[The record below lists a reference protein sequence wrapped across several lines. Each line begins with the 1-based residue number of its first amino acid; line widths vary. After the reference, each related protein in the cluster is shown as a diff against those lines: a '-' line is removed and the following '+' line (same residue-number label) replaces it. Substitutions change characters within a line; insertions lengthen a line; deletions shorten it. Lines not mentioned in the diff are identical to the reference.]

1 MKTSFTYSYK
11 STKPP
16 LLLVFYF
23 MSILCARA
31 QNNTVTLLLQQLQA
45 AKPDIER
52 IQIYKS
58 LSDLY
63 SNKNPDSALL
73 MAERSLEI
81 AQNIKFEEGT
91 ANAFVAKG
99 RALVALEKY
108 PEALRSHFSGLKIS
122 EQLKLDSLTER
133 CYSEIGLLY
142 NAIGNTTKALYYV
155 EHADSL
161 AKSLSGRGEQSYIYL
176 NLGVVYRK
184 KNFYDSAISYNIR
197 ALVLERKTKDSLTIA
212 IALYN
217 ISDNYIKKHMYGKA
231 LPYLQESWAIS
242 KEIDDFVGIAY
253 CNDAFGMIKYYTRD
267 YTSSINYFEEAL
279 SQANQL
285 KMREIK
291 KNCYNYLYLNYI
303 KTGNYKSALDFRN
316 KEIAI
321 TDSINYIKKDKEIK
335 NIVIDYQV
343 DQQND
348 RIALLEKDKQ
358 IRDVIITTE
367 TLKRNLLSLGILL
380 LAALGFFILKG
391 YLQKNKLSI
400 QLEKQNKAIRNQ
412 NLQLEELNN
421 VKTKLFS
428 IVSHDL
434 RGPIGSVKSIM
445 DLIQNN
451 LVSADE
457 IKTIIPKLNITLQQ
471 TSHLLDNL
479 LYWAR
484 SQMNGMALNTKSF
497 DINKVV
503 HQNIGLVE
511 NRANDK
517 GVTLQIVTEDDT
529 LFAHADEPTTDIVTR
544 NLIENA
550 IKFSSTGD
558 EILVHTEIKN
568 TEVVVSVIDHGKG
581 IPHAD
586 QSKIFNRFATHTTF
600 GTAREKGSGLGLLL
614 CKELVENNKGK
625 IWFTS
630 EPGKG
635 STFNFSLPAG
645 ENTNEV
651 YLDVVTKETGAYA

>member
-1 MKTSFTYSYK
+1 VKTSFTYLVK
-11 STKPP
+11 LKKWP
-16 LLLVFYF
+16 LLVVFF
-23 MSILCARA
+23 IMNTVLAQA
-31 QNNTVTLLLQQLQA
+31 QNNTVTLLLGQLQS
-45 AKPDIER
+45 AKQDVE
-52 IQIYKS
+52 QVSIYKS

-73 MAERSLEI
+73 MAERSLDI
-81 AQNIKFEEGT
+81 AQRIKFKEGA
-91 ANAFVAKG
+91 ANAFVARGK
-99 RALVALEKY
+99 ALVALEQY

-122 EQLKLDSLTER
+122 QQLKLDSLTER

-142 NAIGNTTKALYYV
+142 SAIGNTTKALYYIDQ
-155 EHADSL
+155 ADSL
-161 AKSLSGRGEQSYIYL
+161 AKSPSGRGEQSYIYL
-176 NLGVVYRK
+176 NLGEVYRK

-217 ISDNYIKKHMYGKA
+217 ISDNYIRKHMYTKA
-231 LPYLQESWAIS
+231 MPYLEEAWAIS

-253 CNDAFGMIKYYTRD
+253 CNDALGMIKYYTSD
-267 YTSSINYFEEAL
+267 YVSSIHYFEEAL
-279 SQANQL
+279 AQANQL

-291 KNCYNYLYLNYI
+291 KNCYSYLYLNYI

-321 TDSINYIKKDKEIK
+321 TDSINNIRKDKEIK

-343 DQQND
+343 DLQND
-348 RIALLEKDKQ
+348 KIALLEKDKQ
-358 IRDVIITTE
+358 IRDVIIKTD

-380 LAALGFFILKG
+380 LAALGFFIFKS

-400 QLEKQNKAIRNQ
+400 QLEKQNKEIRNQ

-445 DLIQNN
+445 DLIQDNMI
-451 LVSADE
+451 SADE
-457 IKTIIPKLNITLQQ
+457 IKTIIPKLNVTLLQ
-471 TSHLLDNL
+471 TTHLLDNL
-479 LYWAR
+479 LYWAK
-484 SQMNGMALNTKSF
+484 SQMNGMAINKSDF
-497 DINKVV
+497 DINRIVS
-503 HQNIGLVE
+503 QSTTLVE
-511 NRANDK
+511 NRASNK
-517 GVTLQIVTEDDT
+517 GVNLRLVTEHNS
-529 LFAHADEPTTDIVTR
+529 LFVHADEPTIDIVTR

-550 IKFSSTGD
+550 IKFSSAGD
-558 EILVHTEIKN
+558 EIIVQTEIKN
-568 TEVVVSVIDHGKG
+568 TEVVVSVRDQGKG

-630 EPGKG
+630 EPGQG
-635 STFNFSLPAG
+635 STFTFSLPASK
-645 ENTNEV
+645 NAIDANFNSIKKQVFT
-651 YLDVVTKETGAYA
+651 YA